1 MKTKTSAIKHARQ
14 IVSTLS
20 PIGGG
25 YYFAT
30 YNEKMNAWWQHVAKP
45 YHAAAF
51 DRSQALID
59 AARNYLDLPPV
70 QYDGGAWIDYV

>member
-1 MKTKTSAIKHARQ
+1 MKTKTSAIKHARK

-20 PIGGG
+20 PIGNG
-25 YYFAT
+25 YYFTT
-30 YNEKMNAWWQHVAKP
+30 YSEKMNAWRQHVAKP
-45 YHAAAF
+45 YHASAF

-59 AARNYLDLPPV
+59 AARDYLDLPPV

>member
-1 MKTKTSAIKHARQ
+1 MKTKTSAIKHART

-25 YYFAT
+25 YYFTT
-30 YNEKMNAWWQHVAKP
+30 YDVKMNAWRQHVART

-51 DRSQALID
+51 SRSQALID
-59 AARNYLDLPPV
+59 AARDYLELELV
-70 QYDGGAWIDYV
+70 QYEGGAWTDYV

>member
-20 PIGGG
+20 PIGGS

-30 YNEKMNAWWQHVAKP
+30 YSEKMDAWWQHIAKP
-45 YHAAAF
+45 YHASVF
-51 DRSQALID
+51 HRSQALID
-59 AARNYLDLPPV
+59 AARDYLDLPPV
-70 QYDGGAWIDYV
+70 RYDGGAWTDYV